1 MYTECA
7 GVSCGFISLTVNFVI
22 NFAVTHDTF
31 QLFCKTFADCQPAS
45 LLINSTEN
53 ATILKTAIK
62 LINQALLVISH
73 QYKLKAHTDEATQKQ
88 NVHVIITH

>member
-7 GVSCGFISLTVNFVI
+7 GVSCGYIALTVNFVI

-31 QLFCKTFADCQPAS
+31 QLFCKTFADCQLAS
-45 LLINSTEN
+45 LLIHTTEN

-62 LINQALLVISH
+62 LIN
-73 QYKLKAHTDEATQKQ
+73 
-88 NVHVIITH
+88 